1 MRLAFVVIKNNAGR
15 SVQLRH
21 DDTLGTINDKGTIFG
36 HQRDLSQIYLLL
48 SDILDRLI
56 RRLFVINNQTNS
68 DP

>member
-1 MRLAFVVIKNNAGR
+1 MRLAFVVIKNNAWR

-21 DDTLGTINDKGTIFG
+21 DDTLGTINDESTIFS